1 MFMTSDLLGHVYNNA
16 NSSRSLF
23 PGFSYGD
30 QLLLLSAASCIDIAG
45 FLAHSNR

>member
-30 QLLLLSAASCIDIAG
+30 QLLQLSAAS
-45 FLAHSNR
+45 